1 MGCGELLGL
10 STQQRNDLVCLNAS
24 ELYTVSEENDDDPI

>member
-10 STQQRNDLVCLNAS
+10 SSQKRNDLVCMNAS
-24 ELYTVSEENDDDPI
+24 EFHTVSEENDDDPI